1 MQIINKNGTQNGKN
15 LKNDSF
21 NVNIYKYYTSIKYY
35 NFQMIL
41 KEIKHISW
49 FFYGLIIDNI
59 LLKGAMW
66 CSLLYN
72 YMNVLVWSQLQ

>member
-41 KEIKHISW
+41 KEIKHIS
-49 FFYGLIIDNI
+49 
-59 LLKGAMW
+59 
-66 CSLLYN
+66 
-72 YMNVLVWSQLQ
+72 